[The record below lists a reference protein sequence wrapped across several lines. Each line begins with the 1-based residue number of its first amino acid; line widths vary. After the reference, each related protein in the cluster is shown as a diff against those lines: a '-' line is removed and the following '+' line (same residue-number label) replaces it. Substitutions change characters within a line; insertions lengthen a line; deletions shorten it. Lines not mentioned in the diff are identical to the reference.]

1 MATATAATLTES
13 PARWHAASLRAVNQD
28 IQITQGPSGQW
39 WASSGTRRNV
49 RYMLDVQGNIAVKCG
64 CPAGRNDDA
73 VCKHRAAFYHHIGS
87 TIEAPAFE
95 AKPEAIDPQAALE
108 VARLTYQPAE
118 TRPCPRCNGCG
129 VVDNDYLMQY
139 DPCPRCG
146 GERRIAVVH
155 QV

>member
-13 PARWHAASLRAVNQD
+13 PDRWQRASLRAINQD
-28 IQITQGPSGQW
+28 IQVTQGPSGQW

-73 VCKHRAAFYHHIGS
+73 VCKHRAAFYHHIGV
-87 TIEAPAFE
+87 TVDVPAQ
-95 AKPEAIDPQAALE
+95 PEMIDPQEALML
-108 VARLTYQPAE
+108 AIATYEPAE
-118 TRPCPRCNGCG
+118 TRDCPRCGGCG
-129 VVDNDYLMQY
+129 TVQNEHLMQY
-139 DPCPRCG
+139 DPCPRCAG
-146 GERRIAVVH
+146 IGQLPIVH